1 MSLGIEEV
9 YGNAGR
15 LRVNSYEIVIVRWGG
30 RGGER
35 ERLGEAAGKREIGER
50 GAEGKRRE

>member
-1 MSLGIEEV
+1 MSLGIQEV

-30 RGGER
+30 MWREGE
-35 ERLGEAAGKREIGER
+35 IER
-50 GAEGKRRE
+50 GSW